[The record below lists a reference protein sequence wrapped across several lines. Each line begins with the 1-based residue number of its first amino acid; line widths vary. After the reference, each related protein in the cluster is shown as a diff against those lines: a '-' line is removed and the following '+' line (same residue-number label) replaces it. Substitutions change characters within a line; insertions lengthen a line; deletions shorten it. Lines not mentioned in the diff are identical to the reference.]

1 MSRFIQRSTFIAVLA
16 SMAMALPARAAD
28 KVTIAY
34 IGGTADVGFY
44 IADAKGYLRDE
55 GIEANFIVF
64 DSDVRMIA
72 PLSTGEVD
80 IGSGMINAG
89 TYNAVER
96 GITLR
101 AVADKARNKGTYSY
115 QALVVRKALWDS
127 GAVRSIKDLKGRK
140 FGLTGQA
147 GNSYVVLAE
156 GLRKAGLA
164 LGDVEIAL
172 MSLPQQSVA
181 FASGAIDASFLPEPF
196 LSAALKSGSA
206 VSMLPVTQLRDDDVT
221 GVITYGEIFMKN
233 RPDVARKMTKAYIR
247 GLRVYSDALKDGR
260 LAGPGAA
267 EVIDIISRYSKVKD
281 KTLLA
286 HVIPH
291 FVDPNGELGIDS
303 LKKDWAFYKEQG
315 LIKGDVT
322 VDQIVDRRW
331 VADAVKELGP
341 YRPRQQ

>member
-1 MSRFIQRSTFIAVLA
+1 MCGSIARVAARAALLLSLMVA
-16 SMAMALPARAAD
+16 SAAAAD
-28 KVTIAY
+28 KVNIAY

-72 PLSTGEVD
+72 PLSTGEID
-80 IGSGMINAG
+80 IGSGMINAA
-89 TYNAVER
+89 TYNAIER

-101 AVADKARNKGTYSY
+101 AVADKARNQGAYSY

-127 GAVRSIKDLKGRK
+127 GEIRTMKDLKGRK

-156 GLRKAGLA
+156 GLKAAGLGI
-164 LGDVEIAL
+164 GDVDLAFL
-172 MSLPQQSVA
+172 SLPQQSVA

-196 LSAALKSGSA
+196 LSRALSSGSA
-206 VSMLPVTQLRDDDVT
+206 VSMLPVAKLREDDVT
-221 GVITYGEIFMKN
+221 GVITYGEMFTKN
-233 RPDVARKMTKAYIR
+233 RPDVARKMTKAYVR

-260 LAGPGAA
+260 LAGAGAG
-267 EVIDIISRYSKVKD
+267 EVIDIMAKYSTVKD
-281 KTLLA
+281 KALLA
-286 HVIPH
+286 QIIPH
-291 FVDPNGELGIDS
+291 FVNPDGELGVES
-303 LKKDWAFYKEQG
+303 LRKDWAFYKAEG

-322 VDQIVDRRW
+322 VEQIIDRRW
-331 VADAVKELGP
+331 VEAAVKELGP
-341 YRPRQQ
+341 YRPNRP